1 MLFDPVLL
9 SRIQFAWVIGRHIL
23 LPAFTVLKPR
33 LESRPQHEGM
43 KQKKRVELNGARSV
57 RFTHGREQSCDVKEL
72 AQTVEIIRGAIDERN
87 ENTCPFRVNRD
98 A

>member
-1 MLFDPVLL
+1 M
-9 SRIQFAWVIGRHIL
+9 
-23 LPAFTVLKPR
+23 
-33 LESRPQHEGM
+33 
-43 KQKKRVELNGARSV
+43 RVELNGARSV

-87 ENTCPFRVNRD
+87 ENRCPFRVNRD